1 MADWLAGDLS
11 DDSLCGRDWLAGPR
25 PPSTLIT
32 SHEYFNP
39 ITQHTQKFFSS
50 SSCCQRTLLF
60 CSLHGVIF
68 GWKMGLTSF
77 QGARVVFV
85 VGGSHDLL
93 EKGAGAARSLNTPRF
108 LGGAGEVTHTAGYR
122 DRPDWLNVSICETL
136 FAPKSEYCLSLAPFS
151 HSVLVITTQ
160 DIGER
165 GTKGFPDALCPST
178 RILAK
183 RL

>member
-1 MADWLAGDLS
+1 
-11 DDSLCGRDWLAGPR
+11 
-25 PPSTLIT
+25 
-32 SHEYFNP
+32 
-39 ITQHTQKFFSS
+39 
-50 SSCCQRTLLF
+50 
-60 CSLHGVIF
+60 
-68 GWKMGLTSF
+68 MGLTSF

-151 HSVLVITTQ
+151 QSVLVITTQ

>member
-1 MADWLAGDLS
+1 M
-11 DDSLCGRDWLAGPR
+11 
-25 PPSTLIT
+25 
-32 SHEYFNP
+32 
-39 ITQHTQKFFSS
+39 
-50 SSCCQRTLLF
+50 
-60 CSLHGVIF
+60 IF

-122 DRPDWLNVSICETL
+122 DRPDWLNVSICETR